1 MNERQPNLPEHGDF
15 SGWQRRKTRLEW
27 LSEGYQSKLLAVL
40 LKGGQCNF
48 WDLLDCDD
56 RISPW
61 WASRV
66 GPQHDTVMFSMSFNS
81 YASLAIFFI
90 IPVLFCFVFEHE
102 TMYTQAWPI
111 SNFYSRY
118 RYTIKLKGDEDTGIP
133 DLIPN
138 SSIWWQ
144 MCGGKQRKS
153 LLRSREWKGQKSWT
167 FIVF

>member
-1 MNERQPNLPEHGDF
+1 MNERQPNLSEHGDF
-15 SGWQRRKTRLEW
+15 SGWQRRTTRLEW

-40 LKGGQCNF
+40 LKGGRCNF

-102 TMYTQAWPI
+102 PIYYTSVSCVWFLLPHVSLQSNWVWKPSKLRLSI
-111 SNFYSRY
+111 SFTLWGLS
-118 RYTIKLKGDEDTGIP
+118 
-133 DLIPN
+133 
-138 SSIWWQ
+138 
-144 MCGGKQRKS
+144 S
-153 LLRSREWKGQKSWT
+153 LLTLE
-167 FIVF
+167 